1 MLSAASTCPG
11 EDFGP
16 YTIYE
21 RLGIGGMAT
30 VHLAVHRATGTE
42 VAIKRLLPQFATD
55 KELIDQFILE
65 SNIGTALVHKNI
77 VEVWDH
83 GQINGVWYLVMER
96 IKGQSLLSLLRRSHD
111 EGRPPPI
118 GVSLHILREVLIS
131 LDFAMT
137 GCNAYGEAFHI
148 VHRDLSPSNI
158 IVSEEGRIKI
168 IDFGVARSLEGRY
181 ATNSG
186 HVKGKLGYMSP
197 EVLGGRSFD
206 GRSDLFS
213 AGVVA
218 WELLTAKRLYRGSDI
233 EQLEL
238 RAQHYERTP
247 PSTYNHW
254 VSPEL
259 DQILSIALSEEP
271 SHRWADARS
280 MLHALE
286 PQLRKY
292 GSNASDGAIVMWL
305 YHLDEE
311 SIETVESSEAVR
323 EMGAAL
329 IGKGEPANSI
339 LESVTTFIKIPEKK
353 CFGAKVATVHG
364 YRSGMKPASESGVVS
379 DTLPLARGS
388 QQFPVRRDT
397 RRIQSTV
404 ASPEGV
410 RPATLALNDDQTL
423 EQELG
428 EMGHTTARDRG

>member
-1 MLSAASTCPG
+1 MLSTASTGPG

-16 YTIYE
+16 YTIYG
-21 RLGIGGMAT
+21 RLGMGGMAT
-30 VHLAVHRATGTE
+30 VHLAVHRETGTE

-96 IKGQSLLSLLRRSHD
+96 IKGQSLLSLLRRSHG

-118 GVSLHILREVLIS
+118 GVSLHILREILNA

-137 GCNAYGEAFHI
+137 GCNAFGEAFHI

-158 IVSEEGRIKI
+158 IVSEEGRIKL
-168 IDFGVARSLEGRY
+168 IDFGVARGLEGRY

-218 WELLTAKRLYRGSDI
+218 WELLTAKRLYRGSDLD
-233 EQLEL
+233 QLKL

-247 PSTYNHW
+247 PSIYNHW

-259 DQILSIALSEEP
+259 DQLLSIALSEEP
-271 SHRWADARS
+271 SHRWANARS

-286 PQLRKY
+286 PQLQKY
-292 GSNASDGAIVMWL
+292 GSNASDRAIVRWL

-311 SIETVESSEAVR
+311 SIETVERSEAVR

-329 IGKGEPANSI
+329 IGKGNSKDSI
-339 LESVTTFIKIPEKK
+339 LESATRSIKIPEEKRFRTK
-353 CFGAKVATVHG
+353 LKTMHG
-364 YRSGMKPASESGVVS
+364 CRSGTKQASDSGVIS
-379 DTLPLARGS
+379 DTVPLAQGS
-388 QQFPVRRDT
+388 QPFPVRRDT

-404 ASPEGV
+404 AGPEGV
-410 RPATLALNDDQTL
+410 RPATLVLNDDQTL

-428 EMGHTTARDRG
+428 EMGHSTARDRG